1 MAKNKHTDPVSER
14 NGRLIRTEAYAE
26 KVRQLFAAT
35 VNEILTLNKTMPDIA
50 NGVMYSFDG
59 DTKKVK
65 QKVEL
70 LLRRLHSVA
79 TMAIQK
85 GIELEWDAAEKACDA
100 MVKSCFGKE
109 LMSNPKFK
117 AWTAHNGSAR
127 DAFAR
132 RSEKGMNLSQRVW
145 RDVRALRDE
154 MEVAITVAMGEGEDA
169 GTISRKVR
177 QYLNDP
183 ELMFRRFQY
192 HEKEAVLD
200 ADGNPILDKHG
211 KPKMQDKI
219 GKDGKPIVR
228 KKWKKRIADPE
239 HPGKYK
245 WIDYD
250 RASYTPQGAGA
261 NSRGVYKSAAKNAM
275 RVARTE
281 TNMAYR
287 AADHERWRAMDF
299 VLGIRIETSNSHE
312 KKMPKGDICD
322 RLAGD
327 YPKDFDFTGWHP
339 QCFCHATPILPSD
352 DEMLAMAEAHDQGKP
367 YKPKGVIRDYPD
379 GFKEWVR
386 ENEEK
391 LTDPDL
397 SNPYFVS
404 NNEGDIMKILHG
416 EEIAEPELTLQE
428 IAEIRHNNRTPEQV
442 ADIQKRWDERNARIE
457 AEKQAAAKLQREN
470 EAKSKYGSS
479 ILRIMDGIEGV
490 DTSALKSAIDSGN
503 FDAIM
508 QEAAALR
515 AIGKQIKKTAG
526 NVLKV
531 ASEYGEVDASE
542 LQAIMDAGKIG
553 EMRAATKA
561 LGQQI
566 LKQKQF
572 EASISDIIPDAH
584 DWHKH
589 FTASELQVVHDVV
602 ESKLAGW
609 SHLSLEEQK
618 KKLEFE
624 AIDFLGGNMHGV
636 QSKYKTWKVSQA
648 AYLKKLDAVQL
659 EIYWQDAQKPIDDAL
674 NFISKSKT
682 TSKPF
687 AQMVADVQ
695 AALAAKDKAAYQS
708 ALAVMQKKQHT
719 LEANFASRSAK
730 KSGTTAPIFD
740 ADAYTKKRKD
750 AAMWAKNP
758 MDADARL
765 RAKCGD
771 VWRNASADEK
781 DGIHGYTEEYH
792 NINEPLRGLTYIG
805 SPTKTARGLRRIP
818 HIESIIRKSTYDF
831 DMWVQRGDSMVALKK
846 FGLTNYNYATDAEI
860 YALVGRE
867 GVEGAFWSAGVAKGK
882 GFSGQVIFN
891 IYIPK
896 GAQAM
901 YCEPFSAFGHGSGKH
916 WDGISPQSSIGYEA
930 EILIQRGTK
939 YRVTKVEKSAS
950 GTWYVD
956 LEIIEQN
963 PVPFPYVGGYPFL

>member
-1 MAKNKHTDPVSER
+1 MANKKHTDPVSER

-35 VNEILTLNKTMPDIA
+35 VNEILALNKTMPDIA

-59 DTKKVK
+59 DTRKV
-65 QKVEL
+65 QEKVEM

-85 GIELEWDAAEKACDA
+85 GITLEWDAAEKACDA
-100 MVKSCFGKE
+100 MVQSCFGKE
-109 LMSNPKFK
+109 LMSNPNFK
-117 AWTAHNGSAR
+117 AWTAHNGKAR
-127 DAFAR
+127 DAFAK
-132 RSEKGMNLSQRVW
+132 RSEKGLNLSQRVW

-169 GTISRKVR
+169 GTISRQVR

-183 ELMFRRFQY
+183 DLMFRRFQY

-200 ADGNPILDKHG
+200 ADGNPVLDKHG
-211 KPKMQDKI
+211 KPKMQDKL
-219 GKDGKPIVR
+219 GKDGKPIVK
-228 KKWKKRIADPE
+228 KKWKKRIADPD

-250 RASYTPQGAGA
+250 RDSYIPKGAGG

-379 GFKEWVR
+379 GFKDWVR

-391 LTDPDL
+391 LTDPGL

-404 NNEGDIMKILHG
+404 NNESDIIKILRG

-428 IAEIRHNNRTPEQV
+428 IAEIRHNRTPEQV
-442 ADIQKRWDERNARIE
+442 AEIQARWDERNARIE

-470 EAKSKYGSS
+470 EAKAKYGSS
-479 ILRIMDGIEGV
+479 VLGIMDGIEGV
-490 DTSALKSAIDSGN
+490 DTSALKSAIESGN
-503 FDAIM
+503 YEAIM
-508 QEAAALR
+508 QEATALR

-531 ASEYGEVDASE
+531 ASDYGDVDVSE

-584 DWHKH
+584 DWHKQ

-648 AYLKKLDAVQL
+648 AYLKKLDAVEQSIFW
-659 EIYWQDAQKPIDDAL
+659 EEVNDDVTELAA
-674 NFISKSKT
+674 FKCKSA
-682 TSKPF
+682 PYN
-687 AQMVADVQ
+687 AMVADLQKAV
-695 AALAAKDKAAYQS
+695 AAKDKATITSLLQA
-708 ALAVMQKKQHT
+708 AKDKKDAIEGARGGGKVAPITFPDMDDKERDKMLKAFNTSSVSSVDKHMRPQA
-719 LEANFASRSAK
+719 EKQWANFN
-730 KSGTTAPIFD
+730 D
-740 ADAYTKKRKD
+740 
-750 AAMWAKNP
+750 
-758 MDADARL
+758 
-765 RAKCGD
+765 
-771 VWRNASADEK
+771 DEK
-781 DGIHGYTEEYH
+781 LIATKYTQTYSYL
-792 NINEPLRGLTYIG
+792 NEPLRGITYCGGRPKSEFTHDMPILTKALNKCRLKKPMVLRRGTDDYDIPELSKRLSAVDVG
-805 SPTKTARGLRRIP
+805 DEFTDGGFLSTAMHPTKGFFLRYNLVIYAPKGTRGIFAETFT
-818 HIESIIRKSTYDF
+818 HYNGGSYAF
-831 DMWVQRGDSMVALKK
+831 DATEWDDATKTWVQKPRLWNGK
-846 FGLTNYNYATDAEI
+846 DAETI
-860 YALVGRE
+860 
-867 GVEGAFWSAGVAKGK
+867 
-882 GFSGQVIFN
+882 
-891 IYIPK
+891 
-896 GAQAM
+896 
-901 YCEPFSAFGHGSGKH
+901 GHEFEF
-916 WDGISPQSSIGYEA
+916 IG
-930 EILIQRGTK
+930 QRGTRFRCVGK
-939 YRVTKVEKSAS
+939 S
-950 GTWYVD
+950 GTTIY
-956 LEIIEQN
+956 LQIIGQ
-963 PVPFPYVGGYPFL
+963 LM

>member
-1 MAKNKHTDPVSER
+1 MAKKKHTDPVSER

-59 DTKKVK
+59 DTKKVQ
-65 QKVEL
+65 QKVEM

-85 GIELEWDAAEKACDA
+85 GIALEWDAAEKACDA
-100 MVKSCFGKE
+100 MVQSCFGKD

-132 RSEKGMNLSQRVW
+132 RSEKGLNLSQRVW

-169 GTISRKVR
+169 GSISRQVR

-183 ELMFRRFQY
+183 DLMFRRFQY

-200 ADGNPILDKHG
+200 ADGNPVLDKHG
-211 KPKMQDKI
+211 KPKMQDKL
-219 GKDGKPIVR
+219 GKDGKPIVK
-228 KKWKKRIADPE
+228 KKWKKRIADPNN
-239 HPGKYK
+239 PGKYK

-250 RASYTPQGAGA
+250 RGSYTPHGAGA
-261 NSRGVYKSAAKNAM
+261 NSRGVYRSAAKNAM

-391 LTDPDL
+391 LTDPGL

-404 NNEGDIMKILHG
+404 NNERDIMKILHG
-416 EEIAEPELTLQE
+416 EEIAEPELSLQE

-479 ILRIMDGIEGV
+479 VLRIMDGIEGV

-503 FDAIM
+503 YEAIM

-531 ASEYGEVDASE
+531 ASEYVEVDASE

-584 DWHKH
+584 DWHKQ
-589 FTASELQVVHDVV
+589 FTAAELQLVHDVV

-609 SHLSLEEQK
+609 SHLTLEEQK

-624 AIDFLGGNMHGV
+624 AIDFLGGNMKGV

-648 AYLKKLDAVQL
+648 AYLKKLDAVQQ
-659 EIYWQDAQKPIDDAL
+659 EIYWQGVNDDVAEL
-674 NFISKSKT
+674 AAFKCKSA
-682 TSKPF
+682 PYN
-687 AQMVADVQ
+687 AMVADLQKAVASKDKATI
-695 AALAAKDKAAYQS
+695 AALLQAAKDK
-708 ALAVMQKKQHT
+708 
-719 LEANFASRSAK
+719 
-730 KSGTTAPIFD
+730 
-740 ADAYTKKRKD
+740 KD
-750 AAMWAKNP
+750 AIEGARGGGKPTPITLPDIDEDERKKMLKAFNADTVSSVDKHMRPQAEKQWATFEYE
-758 MDADARL
+758 
-765 RAKCGD
+765 
-771 VWRNASADEK
+771 EK
-781 DGIHGYTEEYH
+781 LIATKYTQTYSYL
-792 NINEPLRGLTYIG
+792 NEPLRGLTYCGGRPKSEYTHDLPILTRALNKCKLKKAMVLRRGTSDYTIPELGKMLSAVNIG
-805 SPTKTARGLRRIP
+805 DEFTDGGFLSTAMHPTKGFFR
-818 HIESIIRKSTYDF
+818 TYN
-831 DMWVQRGDSMVALKK
+831 LI
-846 FGLTNYNYATDAEI
+846 I
-860 YALVGRE
+860 YA
-867 GVEGAFWSAGVAKGK
+867 
-882 GFSGQVIFN
+882 
-891 IYIPK
+891 PK
-896 GAQAM
+896 GTRGIFA
-901 YCEPFSAFGHGSGKH
+901 EPFSHYNYGNYDFENVEWDDATKTYKPRLWNGKAVE
-916 WDGISPQSSIGYEA
+916 GIGGEFEFIG
-930 EILIQRGTK
+930 QRGTRFRCVAK
-939 YRVTKVEKSAS
+939 S
-950 GTWYVD
+950 GTTIY
-956 LEIIEQN
+956 LQIIGQ
-963 PVPFPYVGGYPFL
+963 LM